1 MANRHK
7 IAEPVYQKIAVD
19 IAEKIIE
26 GKYRVGEKVSG
37 RSVLAGQYSVS
48 PETIRRATFMLK
60 DLNIVEI
67 ESGSGITIVS
77 AKNAKK
83 FISRFKNITTIAS
96 IKTNINQLIAQQ
108 RKQQHE
114 LSEQVDQLLTSIERF
129 RFSSPIL
136 PYEVKITKECRFLG
150 KMLSEINFWQNTGVT
165 VVAIKRGQDLIIS
178 PGPYAFFE
186 ENDVFIMVGKEDSAH
201 AVNAYLYLENEKNK

>member
-7 IAEPVYQKIAVD
+7 IAEPIYQKIAVD
-19 IAEKIIE
+19 IAEKIVE

-77 AKNAKK
+77 AKNAKQ
-83 FISRFKNITTIAS
+83 FISRFKNITTIAN

-108 RKQQHE
+108 RRQQQE
-114 LSEQVDQLLTSIERF
+114 LAEHVDQLLTSIERF
-129 RFSSPIL
+129 RF
-136 PYEVKITKECRFLG
+136 
-150 KMLSEINFWQNTGVT
+150 
-165 VVAIKRGQDLIIS
+165 
-178 PGPYAFFE
+178 
-186 ENDVFIMVGKEDSAH
+186 
-201 AVNAYLYLENEKNK
+201 

>member
-19 IAEKIIE
+19 IAEKIVE
-26 GKYRVGEKVSG
+26 GKYRVGEKISG

-48 PETIRRATFMLK
+48 PETIRRATFILK

-77 AKNAKK
+77 AKNAEQL
-83 FISRFKNITTIAS
+83 ISRFKNITTIA
-96 IKTNINQLIAQQ
+96 IMKKNIENLVEQQ
-108 RKQQHE
+108 IKQQ
-114 LSEQVDQLLTSIERF
+114 SEISNQVDQLLDYIERF

-136 PYEVKITKECRFLG
+136 PYEVRITKDCRFLG
-150 KMLSEINFWQNTGVT
+150 KMISEINFWQSTGVT
-165 VVAIKRGQDLIIS
+165 VVAIRRGKDLIIS
-178 PGPYAFFE
+178 PGPYALFE
-186 ENDVFIMVGKEDSAH
+186 ENDVFIMVGREDSAQ
-201 AVNAYLYLENEKNK
+201 AVNAYLYLEQD

>member
-7 IAEPVYQKIAVD
+7 TAEPVYQRIAVD
-19 IAEKIIE
+19 IAEKIVE
-26 GKYRVGEKVSG
+26 GKYRIGEKISG

-77 AKNAKK
+77 AKNANLL
-83 FISRFKNITTIAS
+83 ISRFKNITTIAN
-96 IKTNINQLIAQQ
+96 IKSNIENLM
-108 RKQQHE
+108 KQQNK
-114 LSEQVDQLLTSIERF
+114 LQVEISSQVYQLMDYIEHF

-136 PYEVKITKECRFLG
+136 PYEVRITKECPFLG
-150 KMLSEINFWQNTGVT
+150 KMISEINFWQNTGVT
-165 VVAIKRGQDLIIS
+165 VVAIRRGKDLIIS
-178 PGPYAFFE
+178 PGPYALFE
-186 ENDVFIMVGKEDSAH
+186 ENDVFIMVGGEDSVQ
-201 AVNAYLYLENEKNK
+201 AVNAYLYLEQD